1 MKPPQNIAI
10 LALGVIYLFL
20 TTPSAFADTYHLATF
35 TGGVYGGNA
44 NDQSPFSAI
53 IPQSNPISGNFVID
67 DSITVPGS
75 GYWNSNF
82 SQYPDIANIPA
93 ATAFTI
99 NLGSLQFTLADALP
113 GSGAVQYNNGQF
125 TGFAFQSDFTY
136 KGTSYTF
143 DDEGGTW
150 SIYATNTFQQYV
162 SGYIGG
168 MTLGSPYS
176 PPAPSVPEPATI
188 VLILSGLAG
197 LAGYRKLQ
205 TA

>member
-1 MKPPQNIAI
+1 
-10 LALGVIYLFL
+10 
-20 TTPSAFADTYHLATF
+20 YHLATF

-44 NDQSPFSAI
+44 NDQAPFNAL

-67 DSITVPGS
+67 DSIAVPGS

-93 ATAFTI
+93 ATAFSV
-99 NLGSLQFTLADALP
+99 NLGSLQFTLADAVP
-113 GSGAVQYNNGQF
+113 GSGAVQYNNGNF
-125 TGFAFQSDFTY
+125 TGFAFQTNFTY
-136 KGTSYTF
+136 AGKSYTF

-150 SIYATNTFQQYV
+150 SIYDTNTYQQFV

-168 MTLGSPYS
+168 MTLGASYY
-176 PPAPSVPEPATI
+176 PPVSSVPESPTILLI
-188 VLILSGLAG
+188 VLGLAG
-197 LAGYRKLQ
+197 LAAYRKLQ